1 MPLSSLCFNAQCQL
15 SKTGC
20 KCSSR
25 SGWGWGWGIPRI
37 RMHRDL
43 CRTTWLLPCVLDAS
57 TTCAPYRPAVS
68 PVFIYLVVAAAVL
81 LRYLCWPFCSKDF
94 IEKVLVFTTVAKA
107 AEKNQNRTS
116 PRMKDQLFFSACCSA
131 CPPSTTSQ
139 VETAALSCKK
149 KQKWSVPGVWITQVS
164 FIYMCRYLE
173 AQVFDHTAKLFIQ
186 LPSHR
191 NAIVT
196 TAQKL

>member
-20 KCSSR
+20 ECRSR
-25 SGWGWGWGIPRI
+25 SSWGWGIPRI

-68 PVFIYLVVAAAVL
+68 PAFIYLVVAAAVL
-81 LRYLCWPFCSKDF
+81 LSYLCWPFCSKDF
-94 IEKVLVFTTVAKA
+94 IGKVLVFTTVAKA
-107 AEKNQNRTS
+107 AEKNPKNQTS

-131 CPPSTTSQ
+131 RPPSTTSQ

-149 KQKWSVPGVWITQVS
+149 KQKWSVPGIWITQVS